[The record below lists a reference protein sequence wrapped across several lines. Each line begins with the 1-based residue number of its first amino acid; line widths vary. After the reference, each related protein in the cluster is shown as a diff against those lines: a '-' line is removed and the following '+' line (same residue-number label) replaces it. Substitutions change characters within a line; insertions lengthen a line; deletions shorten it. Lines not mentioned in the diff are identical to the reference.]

1 LRSYPKQGLVR
12 GQQYQVVSHN
22 DESLTVRSPD
32 GQLHTINPRRFRKA
46 VYQQQSAE
54 IALGDR
60 LLFRHGDRTM
70 NLNQGQVVVVGLSE
84 QQATVRWKN
93 GHQRTVDLS
102 QPHLFD
108 FAWVEPFDAKT
119 KRNGQRTLVA
129 VDVPAIDSDVA
140 ATVLPQVQFELTD
153 EQSELIRRIRAA
165 TNNLSEFMAANTS
178 GVESQ
183 LPQSDI
189 DRGAIA
195 SSNIEK
201 HQNIRDMD
209 ARAIAQVAY
218 QALLHHA
225 IQHNQTT
232 AIVDNY
238 RIQLLDDTLDVMT
251 IDGRSVV
258 VVDREKNIS
267 ESIEPIDVE
276 AFKRIH
282 QLLVNS
288 QMKGRQGRSR

>member
-1 LRSYPKQGLVR
+1 
-12 GQQYQVVSHN
+12 
-22 DESLTVRSPD
+22 
-32 GQLHTINPRRFRKA
+32 
-46 VYQQQSAE
+46 
-54 IALGDR
+54 
-60 LLFRHGDRTM
+60 
-70 NLNQGQVVVVGLSE
+70 
-84 QQATVRWKN
+84 
-93 GHQRTVDLS
+93 
-102 QPHLFD
+102 
-108 FAWVEPFDAKT
+108 
-119 KRNGQRTLVA
+119 
-129 VDVPAIDSDVA
+129 
-140 ATVLPQVQFELTD
+140 
-153 EQSELIRRIRAA
+153 
-165 TNNLSEFMAANTS
+165 MAANTS

-209 ARAIAQVAY
+209 ARAIAPSNTNKQQDARAIAQVAY

-225 IQHNQTT
+225 IQHNQSE

-238 RIQLLDDTLDVMT
+238 RIQLVDDSLSVMT
-251 IDGRSVV
+251 LEGRSVV